1 MFTDSF
7 APRLRLGSS
16 TARICWRQD
25 HDSTIH
31 HTDFEVSICLP
42 CTGMHVSRIP
52 DRFPI
57 TGRQPVA
64 AAPSSGCATCSALPC
79 LASGRFLWP
88 VCRNLR
94 RNTTLVPAWAW
105 AADCPLI
112 SAASTVKCVSGPVVC
127 QLCTVFSSWPAL
139 GLGLSAF
146 CLAIRPSATSCVC
159 LCETQDNP
167 TAFRPGCC
175 LLCC

>member
-1 MFTDSF
+1 M
-7 APRLRLGSS
+7 AGGSQ
-16 TARICWRQD
+16 TGVGYRTVPD
-25 HDSTIH
+25 HGATTGSRSPQFWMCHVLCPT
-31 HTDFEVSICLP
+31 LP
-42 CTGMHVSRIP
+42 GLWP
-52 DRFPI
+52 FF
-57 TGRQPVA
+57 
-64 AAPSSGCATCSALPC
+64 SGL
-79 LASGRFLWP
+79 LWP
-88 VCRNLR
+88 VCRNLH
-94 RNTTLVPAWAW
+94 RNATFVSAWAW